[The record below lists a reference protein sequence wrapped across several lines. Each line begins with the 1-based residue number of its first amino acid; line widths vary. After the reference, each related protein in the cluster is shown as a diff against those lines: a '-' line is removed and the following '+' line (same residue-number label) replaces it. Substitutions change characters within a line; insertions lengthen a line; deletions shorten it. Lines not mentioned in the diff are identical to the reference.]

1 MKLINIVNNHIF
13 PERRDGLKNNIIR
26 LAKELG
32 FAIPQMNVNG
42 LIWIE
47 GVLKAAE
54 NQQSPI
60 IIGTTDK
67 NIEYLGGYEFILN
80 TIKNKVQ
87 AMKITV
93 PVIVHLDHGLS
104 VENCKAA
111 VDAGYDSV
119 MFDGSQLPIEENIK
133 QTKKVVEY
141 AQLHDVLVEGEVGAV
156 GGEEDGLIG
165 QVKYADIDECV
176 ALVKEA
182 KLDTL
187 APALGSVHGKYQGEP
202 NLGFEEMTIIR
213 NQVDIA
219 LVLHGASGISNN
231 DIQRAIKLGHAKINF
246 NTEINIS
253 WSKQLRDTLDEN
265 KELFNPQK
273 ILKPSI
279 QAIEL
284 TAEKIIKMC
293 GSNHQS
299 KTLFKKNGD
308 EKLWS

>member
-1 MKLINIVNNHIF
+1 M
-13 PERRDGLKNNIIR
+13 
-26 LAKELG
+26 
-32 FAIPQMNVNG
+32 
-42 LIWIE
+42 
-47 GVLKAAE
+47 
-54 NQQSPI
+54 
-60 IIGTTDK
+60 
-67 NIEYLGGYEFILN
+67 
-80 TIKNKVQ
+80 
-87 AMKITV
+87 
-93 PVIVHLDHGLS
+93 
-104 VENCKAA
+104 
-111 VDAGYDSV
+111 
-119 MFDGSQLPIEENIK
+119 
-133 QTKKVVEY
+133 
-141 AQLHDVLVEGEVGAV
+141 
-156 GGEEDGLIG
+156 
-165 QVKYADIDECV
+165 
-176 ALVKEA
+176 
-182 KLDTL
+182 

-213 NQVDIA
+213 NQVDIP